1 MRMKQFMSK
10 RLPHTMENVCLS
22 TDEDCQ
28 MYAVGS
34 KVRISVNYDLIFYF
48 VHLSG
53 PYRSVR

>member
-1 MRMKQFMSK
+1 MDVLEEPVYCQSV
-10 RLPHTMENVCLS
+10 PENVCLS

-34 KVRISVNYDLIFYF
+34 KVRISVNYDLIFCF